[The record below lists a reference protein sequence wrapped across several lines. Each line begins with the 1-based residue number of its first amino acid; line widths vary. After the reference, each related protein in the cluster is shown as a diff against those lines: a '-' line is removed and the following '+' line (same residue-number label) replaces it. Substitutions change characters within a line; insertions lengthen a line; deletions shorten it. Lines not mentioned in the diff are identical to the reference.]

1 MSDFKLILSEVL
13 KFINTDFS
21 VFGYNLTI
29 SGVIIG
35 CSVLSLV
42 CYAIRKLY
50 V

>member
-1 MSDFKLILSEVL
+1 MSDFKLIISEVL
-13 KFINTDFS
+13 KFINSDFT

-29 SGVIIG
+29 SGVIVG
-35 CSVLSLV
+35 CFVLSLV